1 MDNLKIESQK
11 QSIEVKV
18 SIVDELLKLANLKEK
33 GVVSHE
39 EFLRMKQVLLDKR
52 NE

>member
-1 MDNLKIESQK
+1 ML
-11 QSIEVKV
+11 EVKV
-18 SIVDELLKLANLKEK
+18 SIVDELLKLSNLKEK
-33 GVVSHE
+33 GVVSEE